1 MFRNIL
7 IANRG
12 AIASRIL
19 RACHELGV
27 EATVVYSSADA
38 DLPYVLSYGDKKIV
52 AIPLS
57 YDVNDMPSM
66 KAPRTD
72 QGRPAVL

>member
-19 RACHELGV
+19 RACHDLGA
-27 EATVVYSSADA
+27 ETTVVYSPADA
-38 DLPYVLSYGDKKIV
+38 DLPYVKRATRASGYGKFCYLKMLS
-52 AIPLS
+52 
-57 YDVNDMPSM
+57 
-66 KAPRTD
+66 
-72 QGRPAVL
+72 GR